1 MAKVRS
7 VKFNALMNMIVTASA
22 FIFPLVTVPYV
33 SRVLSTYGTGEVAFA
48 QSLVSYFCTV
58 ALFGV
63 TYYGVTACAAVR
75 DDEEQLAITV
85 KELLVILAVLSTA
98 CTVVYYLC
106 VAFVPRLQENGT
118 LFAVFGVAIW
128 LSAFGVEWF
137 YQALEQYGYITVR
150 SVVFKLLGLALM
162 FVFVRTQED
171 YVAYGAITVV
181 SGYGSNVFNML
192 RLRKLVNLRTKG
204 KLDVK
209 RHFKPMLWYGIASIS
224 SGLYT
229 KVDVIA
235 LGFLGSGNMLG
246 LYQLATKVETLF
258 VTAINSVGGVLLP
271 RMAYYRSKDRDDLV
285 GALVGKNFNFVGIAA
300 GAVIGAS
307 WVCADEVVR
316 ILGGPDFVGAALP
329 LMVVVPASAFSAMN
343 IVLAYYL
350 MTYGREKDWA
360 ITNLIT
366 SIASVIYQVVF
377 ILAFG
382 AVGAGIGLTLTEA
395 TAFALRYLVLRGIM
409 GEMRSHVDMHKSII
423 AMIVGL
429 AMGLLF
435 SGPVAGVGLVLR
447 LLAKLMVFGIT
458 FLVMLV
464 VLKESFCCETV
475 ESLKKRMKSKSQST

>member
-22 FIFPLVTVPYV
+22 FIFPLITVPYV

-63 TYYGVTACAAVR
+63 TYYGVTACAGVR
-75 DDEEQLAITV
+75 DDPDKLAITV
-85 KELLVILAVLSTA
+85 KELLIILGVLSTA
-98 CTVVYYLC
+98 CTIVYYGC
-106 VAFVPRLQENGT
+106 IFFIPRLREDGM
-118 LFAVFGVAIW
+118 LFAIFGVAIW

-137 YQALEQYGYITVR
+137 YQALEQYGYITAR
-150 SVVFKLLGLALM
+150 SVAFKFLGLILM
-162 FVFVRTQED
+162 LVFVRTQKD
-171 YVAYGAITVV
+171 YVVYGAITVI

-204 KLDVK
+204 KLNI
-209 RHFKPMLWYGIASIS
+209 RQHLRPMLWYGVASVS

-229 KVDVIA
+229 KVDMIA
-235 LGFLGSGNMLG
+235 LGFLGTGNMLG

-271 RMAYYRSKDRDDLV
+271 RMAYYRAKNRDDLV
-285 GALVGKNFNFVGIAA
+285 GNLVGKNFNFVGIAA

-307 WVCADEVVR
+307 WVCSEEVVLL
-316 ILGGPDFVGAALP
+316 LGGADFAEAALP
-329 LMVVVPASAFSAMN
+329 LRVVVPASFFSAMN

-366 SIASVIYQVVF
+366 SVASIVYQVVL
-377 ILAFG
+377 IPWLG
-382 AVGAGIGLTLTEA
+382 AVGAGVGLTLTEA
-395 TAFALRYLVLRGIM
+395 TAFVLRYVVLREVM
-409 GEMRSHVDMHKSII
+409 GRMRSYVDMHKAVI
-423 AMIVGL
+423 AM
-429 AMGLLF
+429 
-435 SGPVAGVGLVLR
+435 VAGVALSLAIAGALADASIVLR
-447 LLAKLMVFGIT
+447 LLIKLSAFCVV
-458 FLVMLV
+458 FLVLLT
-464 VLKESFCCETV
+464 VLHESFFCTILK
-475 ESLKKRMKSKSQST
+475 SLVDKVRTGRRVA